1 MIRNY
6 SSGTL
11 TFSNKIL
18 EETIDT
24 IPKNVNYRKAFSAGV
39 AFQHTFSTS
48 SWQRRGIILLNNIS
62 TEHISHCI
70 CYGNKLLSRQFLSN
84 QSKVE
89 YSHYIYVNV
98 LLSCWGVRQS
108 DMIASVRKKI

>member
-39 AFQHTFSTS
+39 AFQHTFSTL

-62 TEHISHCI
+62 TEHISTYIVFAMEISCCHV
-70 CYGNKLLSRQFLSN
+70 NFLSN

-98 LLSCWGVRQS
+98 LLSCLGS
-108 DMIASVRKKI
+108 SLM